1 MPRND
6 DNFWL
11 DIFKKSPLITI
22 FMAIGGVVGL
32 GVGIFLTQGL
42 SWSLNM
48 HQWFVAWGL
57 ATTGGGVFIGLIL
70 GVIADSIWAP
80 IAAARI
86 ASREGSAESAPR
98 LASAASLVH
107 AGAKRGNQMMRS

>member
-1 MPRND
+1 MSHKD
-6 DNFWL
+6 DSFWL

-22 FMAIGGVVGL
+22 FMALGGVVGL

-48 HQWFVAWGL
+48 HRWFVAWGV

-70 GVIADSIWAP
+70 GVIADSIWGAIRGGKNRKP
-80 IAAARI
+80 
-86 ASREGSAESAPR
+86 PR
-98 LASAASLVH
+98 
-107 AGAKRGNQMMRS
+107 RR